1 MSKVAVLGA
10 GAWGTTLSILL
21 AENKHEVT
29 LWSYE
34 SGIVPEMRELRENR
48 KYLPGYQLLPI
59 IKVTDKLT
67 EAVNGCELM
76 IFAIPTQFLR
86 GIAQKVNSHL
96 DPQTLILSASKG
108 LEESSLKR
116 PTQILSEFLP
126 PKAGEIA
133 ALSGP
138 NLAREIAKGLI
149 AATVVASPNDMVA
162 QKIQA
167 ILSSERFRVYTNQD
181 VVGVELGGAL
191 KNIVA
196 IAAGAADGFEL
207 GDNAKS
213 ALLIRGIA
221 EIIRVGVSLGARPV
235 TFAGLSGMGDLITTC
250 NSSLSRNHQVGF
262 WLAKGKK
269 LPEILS
275 SMQDVAEGVPTCR
288 AALKLAKRQK
298 VDMPITSEV
307 YQVLFEGKDPYQALI
322 SLMARTPTSE

>member
-1 MSKVAVLGA
+1 MSKVVVLGA

-21 AENKHEVT
+21 AENQHEVT
-29 LWSYE
+29 LWSFE
-34 SGIVPEMRELRENR
+34 PEIVPEMRELRENR
-48 KYLPGYQLLPI
+48 KYLPGYQLLPV

-67 EAVNGCELM
+67 EAVNNSEL
-76 IFAIPTQFLR
+76 IIYAIPTQFLR
-86 GIAQKVNSHL
+86 GIAKKVNSHL

-116 PTQILSEFLP
+116 PTQILSEFL
-126 PKAGEIA
+126 KVEIA

-138 NLAREIAKGLI
+138 NLAKEIAKGLLS
-149 AATVVASPNDMVA
+149 ATVVAAPSEKIA

-191 KNIVA
+191 KNIIA
-196 IAAGAADGFEL
+196 IAAGVADGFEL

-221 EIIRVGVSLGARPV
+221 EITRLGVSLGAKPV

-250 NSSLSRNHQVGF
+250 NSPLSRNHQVGF

-269 LPEILS
+269 LQEILS
-275 SMQDVAEGVPTCR
+275 SMNDIAEGVPTCR
-288 AALKLAKRQK
+288 AALKLAKQQK
-298 VDMPITSEV
+298 MDMPITSEV
-307 YQVLFEGKDPYQALI
+307 YQVLFEGKDPYQALV
-322 SLMARTPTSE
+322 SLMKRTPTSE